1 MSNHAIS
8 ETSPPRTF
16 LFQRRSVSVGDSP
29 LQSAADDDDS
39 ETFAATNSTENYN
52 QYITKCDD
60 DGYICAPLPHCNN
73 RPTAKT
79 CWRARSAFAPSPKS
93 NFGPKATLKKIQNND
108 QLIVIQDP
116 STQRLH
122 WISPPNNI
130 LIIRKPGPQTM
141 LEFRQL
147 IVKLLKRRLNVYV
160 ELSEHMHLPFA
171 QDAELKEHAERCL
184 AFDRENDIA
193 KIDLIVCLGGDGTLL
208 HASSIFQR
216 SCPPVLSFS
225 MGSLGFL
232 TPFDF
237 KHHDKIIN
245 EVISG
250 NVAVL
255 LRTRLKCSIVKD
267 GLKKKSSSEA
277 SFRSLSPEEISKDEK
292 HQHAQKDEKISHLAL
307 NEVVIDRG
315 PNSYLSNLDLYIND
329 RFITKVQG
337 DVDYSFFAKICL
349 IVSTPTGS
357 TAYAMAAGSS
367 MVHPNVP
374 AMVICPICPH
384 SLSFR
389 PIVVP
394 AGIELKVKVSED
406 TRLTAWLSV
415 DGRNRHELQQQ
426 DSVRI
431 TTSVYP
437 VPSIC
442 RFDQLGD
449 WFESLADILHWNLR
463 KTQLS
468 FDHNHSSED
477 YQHDET
483 EDKHDPSSSPKLE

>member
-1 MSNHAIS
+1 M
-8 ETSPPRTF
+8 TDSPYNDLSLQIFNPT
-16 LFQRRSVSVGDSP
+16 RRSVSLGDSP
-29 LQSAADDDDS
+29 FDS
-39 ETFAATNSTENYN
+39 NEQIPN
-52 QYITKCDD
+52 QNESCHDK
-60 DGYICAPLPHCNN
+60 DGYICTPLPRTDHP
-73 RPTAKT
+73 PTAKT

-93 NFGPKATLKKIQNND
+93 NFGPKGTLKKVQNND

-116 STQRLH
+116 SSQRLH
-122 WISPPNNI
+122 WISPPTNI

-141 LEFRQL
+141 NEFQQL
-147 IVKLLKRRLNVYV
+147 IIRLLKRRLNVFI
-160 ELSEHMHLPFA
+160 ELSEHIHLPFGTNS
-171 QDAELKEHAERCL
+171 ELKEHAQRCF
-184 AFDRENDIA
+184 AFDQENDVS
-193 KIDLIVCLGGDGTLL
+193 KIDFIICLGGDGTLL
-208 HASSIFQR
+208 HASSMFQK
-216 SCPPVLSFS
+216 SCPPVLSFA

-237 KHHDKIIN
+237 KYHEKILN

-255 LRTRLKCSIVKD
+255 LRTRLKCTIVKE
-267 GLKKKSSSEA
+267 GLKTKSSSSA
-277 SFRSLSPEEISKDEK
+277 SFHSVSSDDDLKQKGKD
-292 HQHAQKDEKISHLAL
+292 DSISHLAL

-337 DVDYSFFAKICL
+337 DGL
-349 IVSTPTGS
+349 IISTPTGS
-357 TAYAMAAGSS
+357 TAYAMAAGAS

-437 VPSIC
+437 VPAIC

-463 KTQLS
+463 KTQLNLDT
-468 FDHNHSSED
+468 DHTLQSTD
-477 YQHDET
+477 
-483 EDKHDPSSSPKLE
+483 DKQSPSN

>member
-1 MSNHAIS
+1 MNDNVNYH
-8 ETSPPRTF
+8 SPQRTVNY
-16 LFQRRSVSVGDSP
+16 QRRSVSVGESS
-29 LQSAADDDDS
+29 LQ
-39 ETFAATNSTENYN
+39 T
-52 QYITKCDD
+52 CLD
-60 DGYICAPLPHCNN
+60 DGFEICGENQTTKYALNIEQLDENDYICAPLPRSNN
-73 RPTAKT
+73 QPTAKT

-93 NFGPKATLKKIQNND
+93 NFGPKGTLKKVQNND
-108 QLIVIQDP
+108 QLI
-116 STQRLH
+116 QRLH
-122 WISPPNNI
+122 WISPPYNI

-141 LEFRQL
+141 PEFREL
-147 IVKLLKRRLNVYV
+147 ILKLLKRRLNVYI
-160 ELSEHMHLPFA
+160 EISEHMHLPFA
-171 QDAELKEHAERCL
+171 TDIELKEHAERCH
-184 AFDRENDIA
+184 AFDHENDFF
-193 KIDLIVCLGGDGTLL
+193 KIDLIICMGGDGTLL
-208 HASSIFQR
+208 HVSNIFQK

-237 KHHDKIIN
+237 KHHEKILN
-245 EVISG
+245 EVVSG

-255 LRTRLKCSIVKD
+255 LRTRLKCSIVK
-267 GLKKKSSSEA
+267 GLK
-277 SFRSLSPEEISKDEK
+277 RQSLSAASLLSTSSDDTTNEETNKHTNKD
-292 HQHAQKDEKISHLAL
+292 DKISHLAL

-337 DVDYSFFAKICL
+337 DGL

-394 AGIELKVKVSED
+394 AGIELKVKVSEE

-415 DGRNRHELQQQ
+415 DGRNRHELHQQ
-426 DSVRI
+426 DCVHI

-463 KTQLS
+463 KSQGRLDGS
-468 FDHNHSSED
+468 HSP
-477 YQHDET
+477 QHDVQLH
-483 EDKHDPSSSPKLE
+483 EDQTKKSSSTETTSSST

>member
-1 MSNHAIS
+1 MNNNNNYYNGFQRNANY
-8 ETSPPRTF
+8 
-16 LFQRRSVSVGDSP
+16 QRRSVSFGESSLRMD
-29 LQSAADDDDS
+29 LDDES
-39 ETFAATNSTENYN
+39 EICCENQTTNYN
-52 QYITKCDD
+52 QNRRQSGEDD
-60 DGYICAPLPHCNN
+60 YICVPLPRSNN
-73 RPTAKT
+73 QPTAKT
-79 CWRARSAFAPSPKS
+79 CWRARSAFAPSPKC
-93 NFGPKATLKKIQNND
+93 NFGPKGTLKKVQNND

-116 STQRLH
+116 SSQRLH
-122 WISPPNNI
+122 WISPPYNI

-141 LEFRQL
+141 PEFREL
-147 IVKLLKRRLNVYV
+147 IIKLLKRRLNVYI
-160 ELSEHMHLPFA
+160 ELSEQMHLPFA
-171 QDAELKEHAERCL
+171 TDVELKEHAERCH
-184 AFDRENDIA
+184 AFDHENDFF
-193 KIDLIVCLGGDGTLL
+193 KIDLIICMGGDGTLL
-208 HASSIFQR
+208 HVSSIFQK

-237 KHHDKIIN
+237 KYHEKILN
-245 EVISG
+245 EVIAG

-255 LRTRLKCSIVKD
+255 LRTRLKCSIVK
-267 GLKKKSSSEA
+267 GLKRQSSSSA
-277 SFRSLSPEEISKDEK
+277 SLLSTSSDDTTNEETNKNSNKD
-292 HQHAQKDEKISHLAL
+292 DKISHLAL

-337 DVDYSFFAKICL
+337 DGL
-349 IVSTPTGS
+349 IVSTPSGS

-415 DGRNRHELQQQ
+415 DGRNRHELHRQ
-426 DSVRI
+426 DSVHI

-463 KTQLS
+463 KAQGGLGGSESPERDVQL
-468 FDHNHSSED
+468 NED
-477 YQHDET
+477 QTND
-483 EDKHDPSSSPKLE
+483 SSSTETTQSST

>member
-1 MSNHAIS
+1 MFFYR
-8 ETSPPRTF
+8 RTF
-16 LFQRRSVSVGDSP
+16 GYLNTAVICLQHEINLTSRVTSMFSRRTFSMSADSS
-29 LQSAADDDDS
+29 Q
-39 ETFAATNSTENYN
+39 T
-52 QYITKCDD
+52 
-60 DGYICAPLPHCNN
+60 
-73 RPTAKT
+73 R
-79 CWRARSAFAPSPKS
+79 RARSAFAPSPKS
-93 NFGPKATLKKIQNND
+93 NFGPKGTLKKVQNDD

-116 STQRLH
+116 SSQRLH
-122 WISPPNNI
+122 WISPPTNI

-141 LEFRQL
+141 KEFQEL
-147 IVKLLKRRLNVYV
+147 IIKLLKRRLNVYI
-160 ELSEHMHLPFA
+160 EMSEHIHLPIGTNS
-171 QDAELKEHAERCL
+171 ELKEHAQRCF
-184 AFDRENDIA
+184 AFDQENDPC
-193 KIDLIVCLGGDGTLL
+193 KIDFIICLGGDGTLL
-208 HASSIFQR
+208 HASSIFQK

-237 KHHDKIIN
+237 KYHEKILN

-255 LRTRLKCSIVKD
+255 LRTRLKCTIGKD
-267 GLKKKSSSEA
+267 GLKNKSSSSA
-277 SFRSLSPEEISKDEK
+277 SFHSVSSDDDLKQKGKDENT
-292 HQHAQKDEKISHLAL
+292 ISHLAL

-337 DVDYSFFAKICL
+337 DGL
-349 IVSTPTGS
+349 IISTPTGS
-357 TAYAMAAGSS
+357 TAYAMAAGAS

-437 VPSIC
+437 VPAIC

-463 KTQLS
+463 KSQLNLDTDHTLAPTTNETQ
-468 FDHNHSSED
+468 SS
-477 YQHDET
+477 T
-483 EDKHDPSSSPKLE
+483 N

>member
-1 MSNHAIS
+1 
-8 ETSPPRTF
+8 
-16 LFQRRSVSVGDSP
+16 
-29 LQSAADDDDS
+29 
-39 ETFAATNSTENYN
+39 
-52 QYITKCDD
+52 
-60 DGYICAPLPHCNN
+60 
-73 RPTAKT
+73 
-79 CWRARSAFAPSPKS
+79 
-93 NFGPKATLKKIQNND
+93 
-108 QLIVIQDP
+108 
-116 STQRLH
+116 
-122 WISPPNNI
+122 
-130 LIIRKPGPQTM
+130 
-141 LEFRQL
+141 
-147 IVKLLKRRLNVYV
+147 RRLNVYI
-160 ELSEHMHLPFA
+160 ELSEQMHLPFA
-171 QDAELKEHAERCL
+171 TDVELKEHAERCH
-184 AFDRENDIA
+184 AFDHENDFF
-193 KIDLIVCLGGDGTLL
+193 KIDLIICMGGDGTLL
-208 HASSIFQR
+208 HVSSIFQK

-237 KHHDKIIN
+237 KYHEKILN
-245 EVISG
+245 EVIAG

-255 LRTRLKCSIVKD
+255 LRTRLKCSIVK
-267 GLKKKSSSEA
+267 GLKRQSSSSA
-277 SFRSLSPEEISKDEK
+277 SLLSTSSDDTINDETNKNSNKD
-292 HQHAQKDEKISHLAL
+292 DKISHLAL

-337 DVDYSFFAKICL
+337 DGL
-349 IVSTPTGS
+349 IVSTPSGS

-415 DGRNRHELQQQ
+415 DGRNRHELHRQ
-426 DSVRI
+426 DSVHI

-463 KTQLS
+463 KAQGGLGDSESPERDVQL
-468 FDHNHSSED
+468 NED
-477 YQHDET
+477 QTND
-483 EDKHDPSSSPKLE
+483 SSSTETTQSST